1 MTKHISTFNCR
12 ESSGTTYE
20 TFVMR
25 AEEQP
30 RVINIRVII
39 GKQTHSFG
47 YDKEKQ
53 IRKEMLP
60 MTKVKKLRHNEYYDM
75 QEIFDKLYA
84 DSKQE
89 KTFEN
94 LMELIR
100 SPENIK
106 LAYRNIKRNSG
117 SNTSGTDERTIKDIE
132 SIPTD
137 KYVEMVQRKLS
148 YYQPKPVRR
157 VEIPKPNGKLRP
169 LGIPTIIDRLVQ
181 QCILQVLE
189 PICEAK
195 FHERNNGFRP
205 NRSTEN
211 AIAQCYQMIQLQNLY
226 FVVDIDIKSFFD
238 NVNHSKLI
246 KQMWTMGIRDKQLI
260 CIIKAIL
267 KAPIIMPNGE
277 IQYPEC
283 GTPQGGI
290 LSPLLS
296 NIVLNELDWWIDSQW
311 ENIPTHQEYKCGTN
325 SSGTIIKSNIYR
337 VLRKMNLKE
346 MYIVRYADDFK
357 IFCRKRSD
365 ANKVFIAVKQWLQER
380 LKLQISEEKSQVVN
394 LKRHY
399 SEFLGF
405 KLKAVKKGNKYVVR
419 SHIRDKAVKK
429 ITEELQEQVKKI
441 QKPKD
446 SKQSVFEIHKF
457 NQMVEGIQ
465 NYYQYAT
472 EVSIDCNIIQRKI
485 STTIK
490 NRLKKR
496 VKKKG
501 VINSKHI
508 KESYG
513 KSQQIRFV
521 DNIPLVPIGYVQTKN
536 PMQKKKSICKYTAE
550 GRAEIHK
557 NLKFD
562 EYVLWIMKQLIYS
575 YQYTESVEFTDNK
588 ISLYAAQYGKC
599 AILGTILDIKDIHC
613 NHKLP
618 KQYGGNDK
626 YQNLIII
633 HQDVHRLIHA
643 TNPEIIN
650 RYLATLKLDKGQITK
665 INSLRKM
672 AHNEPINI

>member
-1 MTKHISTFNCR
+1 
-12 ESSGTTYE
+12 
-20 TFVMR
+20 
-25 AEEQP
+25 
-30 RVINIRVII
+30 
-39 GKQTHSFG
+39 
-47 YDKEKQ
+47 
-53 IRKEMLP
+53 

-84 DSKQE
+84 DSKQGR
-89 KTFEN
+89 TFEN
-94 LMELIR
+94 LMEIIK

-132 SIPTD
+132 SISTD
-137 KYVEMVQRKLS
+137 KYVEMVQRKLN

-211 AIAQCYQMIQLQNLY
+211 AIAQCYRMIQQQNLH
-226 FVVDIDIKSFFD
+226 FVVDIDIKGFFD

-246 KQMWTMGIRDKQLI
+246 KQIWTMGIRDKQLI

-267 KAPIIMPNGE
+267 KAPIIMSNGE
-277 IQYPEC
+277 IQYPKC

-296 NIVLNELDWWIDSQW
+296 NIVLNELDWWISSQW
-311 ENIPTHQEYKCGTN
+311 ETIPTKHKYKYRIHSNGTN
-325 SSGTIIKSNIYR
+325 DKSNLYQA
-337 VLRKMNLKE
+337 LRKTDLKE
-346 MYIVRYADDFK
+346 IYIVRYADDFK

-365 ANKVFIAVKQWLQER
+365 ADKVFIAVKQWLQDR

-429 ITEELQEQVKKI
+429 ITEELQEQIKKI
-441 QKPKD
+441 QRPKD
-446 SKQSVFEIHKF
+446 NKQSVFEVHRF

-472 EVSIDCNIIQRKI
+472 EVSADCGIIQRKV
-485 STTIK
+485 STTVK
-490 NRLKKR
+490 NRLKMR

-501 VINSKHI
+501 IINSKHI
-508 KESYG
+508 KERYG

-521 DNIPLVPIGYVQTKN
+521 DNTPLVPIGYVRTKN
-536 PMQKKKSICKYTAE
+536 PMYKKKSICKYTAK

-562 EYVLWIMKQLIYS
+562 EYVLWVMKQLVYS
-575 YQYTESVEFTDNK
+575 YQYTESIEFTDNK
-588 ISLYAAQYGKC
+588 ISLYVAQYGKC
-599 AILGTILDIKDIHC
+599 AVLGTVLNIEDIHC
-613 NHKLP
+613 HHKLP
-618 KQYGGNDK
+618 KQYGGSDK
-626 YQNLIII
+626 YQNLIIV
-633 HQDVHRLIHA
+633 HQDIHRLIHA
-643 TNPEIIN
+643 TKPETIS
-650 RYLATLKLDKGQITK
+650 RYLTTLKLNKGQIKK